1 MCVCLAL
8 LARMSTRLKIG
19 SRYLKGSGFWSIR
32 FDFCPIVCIVLC
44 DTEIMIEL
52 MPVKP
57 HNCNNR
63 ECIHYPTT
71 TTYLKWVRAHLN
83 NRTPHT
89 QKYVMWKLWV
99 PAWWMLMMKK
109 ATDWSCLHWH
119 RNQFVILFKATWFRF
134 WCVSIRLFLP
144 TTHQL
149 VTITPVRQIT
159 CLYSVRKRC
168 SIPFIRCV
176 CAFFTLSLV
185 IVFVVVAVGPC
196 TKMISVTKHVAE
208 LCIRYQYMGFL
219 SSLIHCEWPLVLCAF
234 SDKSTLVSGLWMKAS
249 WMRIILSILLA
260 SHFAPTLLSPLSTL
274 SLGICVLENENVF
287 WIFKHFSFEF
297 CRIQI
302 SIFITRPVEYVR
314 NPRTHTKLM
323 LVYIIL
329 FFFVSRV
336 CLFVLH
342 IWNMVLEL
350 AILSVDDSNE
360 RSRDGERPAVAVG
373 KKIGKSDVR

>member
-1 MCVCLAL
+1 MWCESCGSQHDGCLWWKKPQIGLVYTGIRINLLFCLRQPDLDFDVFLSASSCQPPTSLSQSPQFAKSLACTQCENGVPFHSSSACAL
-8 LARMSTRLKIG
+8 FS
-19 SRYLKGSGFWSIR
+19 
-32 FDFCPIVCIVLC
+32 
-44 DTEIMIEL
+44 
-52 MPVKP
+52 
-57 HNCNNR
+57 
-63 ECIHYPTT
+63 
-71 TTYLKWVRAHLN
+71 
-83 NRTPHT
+83 
-89 QKYVMWKLWV
+89 
-99 PAWWMLMMKK
+99 
-109 ATDWSCLHWH
+109 
-119 RNQFVILFKATWFRF
+119 
-134 WCVSIRLFLP
+134 
-144 TTHQL
+144 
-149 VTITPVRQIT
+149 
-159 CLYSVRKRC
+159 
-168 SIPFIRCV
+168 
-176 CAFFTLSLV
+176 LSLV
-185 IVFVVVAVGPC
+185 IVFVVVVAVGPC